1 MRRRHAVWLLG
12 VAACAEERAL
22 PELDEVRVSTHRELD
37 PIVPPTGQTT
47 SAALQELVCPA
58 VDREFEIRQIDA
70 TTFDLTR
77 KPSSPR
83 SLDDLAQKL
92 RHRDLV
98 SARVDSGAV
107 RVTLKPGAYPSL
119 LCIEDGDYRV
129 ASYARTELVLE
140 RARGAGI
147 HRIRA
152 LAFHDSEEEWR
163 RFLAREVDV
172 APAVN
177 QGQLRYLRELPTVK
191 LVGGQT
197 AHATGLRFNTERVPQ
212 ELRKAIS
219 LAIHRKAGIKT
230 AKDLEGKRV
239 GVPLF
244 TMTAAIYINGLL
256 QHEYGVDFSKV
267 TWVQG
272 AINTAGAHG
281 SQPRP
286 RPLCEG
292 STLCFSSSDLAPS
305 VASCSNWAMN
315 PCRHSQDQH
324 SRRCDVRCNCTR
336 SPLTSSSESFSW
348 PLPAMCQLPTSCL
361 SQFARA
367 NLRSREKGPPVA
379 QQVASAPSIRPP
391 TPAHLSQAKRA
402 AARSI
407 STFSTNK

>member
-1 MRRRHAVWLLG
+1 M
-12 VAACAEERAL
+12 AACAEERAL

-219 LAIHRKAGIKT
+219 LAIHRKAVARSLGYPDTTAVSAPEDAAEAARLVTTLKLPSPFRVMVPRGETDMRRAALVLEENLQRVGIPTSFEVLEVDAIVPRLKSGDFEAQIFFVELANPALWGLFRSDDPINSTRYANPEFDAAADAGDARRVREIIVRDVLEVPIFRVPDAVAVDARLCGIKPNLV
-230 AKDLEGKRV
+230 DLSWLG
-239 GVPLF
+239 GVHVC
-244 TMTAAIYINGLL
+244 AAG
-256 QHEYGVDFSKV
+256 E
-267 TWVQG
+267 T
-272 AINTAGAHG
+272 
-281 SQPRP
+281 
-286 RPLCEG
+286 E
-292 STLCFSSSDLAPS
+292 
-305 VASCSNWAMN
+305 
-315 PCRHSQDQH
+315 
-324 SRRCDVRCNCTR
+324 
-336 SPLTSSSESFSW
+336 
-348 PLPAMCQLPTSCL
+348 
-361 SQFARA
+361 
-367 NLRSREKGPPVA
+367 
-379 QQVASAPSIRPP
+379 
-391 TPAHLSQAKRA
+391 
-402 AARSI
+402 
-407 STFSTNK
+407 